1 MNIRTV
7 ALIFLALSSMLVGAA
22 HAQDDVQTIPI
33 PGETLKFELSPDGST
48 IATYQYPGAGL
59 EYEIEPDL
67 LPIRFIDVATG
78 DVRET
83 AEGNSDYTI
92 SGAFSPDGATF
103 ATYHPNGY
111 INLWNTSDGSLMKQ
125 IEALPGFNRIAY
137 LNDGQTLL
145 AVLGNPSGPGTVL
158 LWDTESGAITRI
170 LTRRAESYAQWIENL
185 GINAS
190 ASNIADFTIAPDQN
204 LLAWVT
210 FSGQVSTVDLDS
222 GEETVLRE
230 ATDDIPALYVR
241 DLMFTPDGQQLTY
254 YDGEEKSLNFI
265 TLADGE
271 TTDYPMETALEGSSG
286 NATFAFSPDGSQ
298 IALLT
303 GGRNPVLYAAD
314 ADQPD
319 EPTPVELPELPGM
332 VVQSSVTTLAYT
344 ADGTRLIIGGF
355 YNEDNENGI
364 VIIPVK
370 AS

>member
-1 MNIRTV
+1 MDR
-7 ALIFLALSSMLVGAA
+7 
-22 HAQDDVQTIPI
+22 
-33 PGETLKFELSPDGST
+33 
-48 IATYQYPGAGL
+48 
-59 EYEIEPDL
+59 
-67 LPIRFIDVATG
+67 
-78 DVRET
+78 
-83 AEGNSDYTI
+83 
-92 SGAFSPDGATF
+92 
-103 ATYHPNGY
+103 
-111 INLWNTSDGSLMKQ
+111 
-125 IEALPGFNRIAY
+125 
-137 LNDGQTLL
+137 
-145 AVLGNPSGPGTVL
+145 
-158 LWDTESGAITRI
+158 
-170 LTRRAESYAQWIENL
+170 NL

-271 TTDYPMETALEGSSG
+271 TTDYPMETSLEGSSG
-286 NATFAFSPDGSQ
+286 NATVAFSPDGSQ
-298 IALLT
+298 ID
-303 GGRNPVLYAAD
+303 PVLYAAD